1 MANNRD
7 NELIEAYL
15 SGDEKSLEDLIN
27 DYVKPIYGFVF
38 RYVGDVSAAEDITQ
52 EAFVKVWRN
61 IKKFDKNKSFKTW
74 IFSIAKNTAID
85 FLKKKKA
92 VPFSEFNDESGANI
106 IEETFADRAPLPP
119 EIFEKKE
126 IARMMESAISELPPK
141 YRAVLLLRYSNN
153 FTFQE
158 IAESLEK
165 PIDTVKSQ
173 HRRALIALRKILKDY

>member
-15 SGDEKSLEDLIN
+15 FGDEKSLEVLIK
-27 DYVKPIYGFVF
+27 DYIKPIFGFVF
-38 RYVGDVSAAEDITQ
+38 RYVGDVSVAEDITQ
-52 EAFVKVWRN
+52 ETFVKVWRN

-92 VPFSEFNDESGANI
+92 VPFSEFDDEAGENI
-106 IEETFADRAPLPP
+106 IEAALADPAPLPP

-126 IARMMESAISELPPK
+126 IARILESAISGLPLK
-141 YRAVLLLRYSNN
+141 YRAVLLLRYSND

-173 HRRALIALRKILKDY
+173 YRRALIALRKLLKDY